1 MAKRLYVGNLAFN
14 TTQTQLQDLFS
25 QAGEIAEVNLITDRY
40 TGTPKGFAFIEMA
53 TEEAAQEAV
62 KRFNGHD
69 LDGHALNVGEARPR
83 AEGSEGGFRKNSS
96 RF

>member
-1 MAKRLYVGNLAFN
+1 MAKTLYVGNLAFN
-14 TTQTQLQDLFS
+14 TKQIQLRDLFS

-53 TEEAAQEAV
+53 TEEAAQDAV
-62 KRFNGHD
+62 KRFNGYS
-69 LDGHALNVGEARPR
+69 LDGRALSVSEARPR
-83 AEGSEGGFRKNSS
+83 EEGSGGGFLRNGN